1 MSDWKDY
8 YEASKNQNL
17 PETDQKK
24 GLPQPPLQ
32 MAYDPKAQ
40 LIDLPD
46 PKSCDPEQT
55 DFLSIVESRESRRLY
70 SEQALT
76 LAELSYLLWMT
87 QGVKTVSKTEVKT
100 YTRRTVPSAGSRHPF
115 ETYLLINRVEGLSQG
130 LYRYLALERQLLLVD
145 GSADVNQR
153 ITDACQKQRHVQ
165 NSAVTFCWVA
175 DIARTYWRYSERSFR
190 YVLLDAGHV
199 CQNLYLAA
207 ESIHCGTCA
216 IAAYDDD
223 LLNAALGVD
232 GVHQLAAYLATLG
245 KVA

>member
-46 PKSCDPEQT
+46 SKSCDPEQT

-87 QGVKTVSKTEVKT
+87 QGVKTVSKTEVKI
-100 YTRRTVPSAGSRHPF
+100 YTAAPCLPPDRGIPLRPTFSLTGWKGCRRVCIVIWRWNVNCCWWMEARMSTRGSPMLARSKDTFRIVRSPFAGWRILHEPTGVIVNVPSA
-115 ETYLLINRVEGLSQG
+115 I
-130 LYRYLALERQLLLVD
+130 
-145 GSADVNQR
+145 
-153 ITDACQKQRHVQ
+153 
-165 NSAVTFCWVA
+165 FCWMPDMSA
-175 DIARTYWRYSERSFR
+175 
-190 YVLLDAGHV
+190 
-199 CQNLYLAA
+199 QNLYLAA

-232 GVHQLAAYLATLG
+232 GVHQFAAYLATLG